1 METITT
7 PLPPASSSSSFSS
20 VSAPPSASSGTVSVA
35 DPLWTCEEV
44 AAFLRCTVRHV
55 HNLLR
60 RGLPHVYAGRLLRF
74 DPAEVRAY
82 LIKHRRFGRRC

>member
-7 PLPPASSSSSFSS
+7 PLPPAASSSA
-20 VSAPPSASSGTVSVA
+20 VSAPTPAPSGATSAA
-35 DPLWTCEEV
+35 DPLWTCDEV

-60 RGLPHVYAGRLLRF
+60 RGLPHVYVGRLLRF
-74 DPAEVRAY
+74 DPVELRAY
-82 LIKHRRFGRRC
+82 LTKYRRFGRRA

>member
-7 PLPPASSSSSFSS
+7 PLPPASVSSSFSS
-20 VSAPPSASSGTVSVA
+20 VSAPPAVPSASASVA
-35 DPLWTCEEV
+35 DPLWTCDEV

>member
-7 PLPPASSSSSFSS
+7 PLPPASASPSVSESLAASSSS
-20 VSAPPSASSGTVSVA
+20 ASVA
-35 DPLWTCEEV
+35 DSLWTCDEV

-55 HNLLR
+55 HNLLP
-60 RGLPHVYAGRLLRF
+60 RGLPHIYVGRLLRF

-82 LIKHRRFGRRC
+82 LIKYRRFGRRC